1 MTKIDDFDSQEGDRL
16 LLSSALLTDVDDLN
30 LALVSGNREA
40 RSAAL
45 TDSNLVYDL
54 RKGRL
59 YFNENADAE
68 GWGEGGLFLKLKG
81 APQLDLEHLSL
92 LRQPVSEQ
100 LPEPYVMERE
110 DYDFD
115 EDGSVSLQTDAVIG
129 VRKMLGTFPGDAL
142 LEGLSPV
149 ADEEGPTQ
157 IDETLNQ
164 LVAQNALDLD
174 RDGSVSTLT
183 DVLMLI
189 MNIQDLA

>member
-1 MTKIDDFDSQEGDRL
+1 
-16 LLSSALLTDVDDLN
+16 
-30 LALVSGNREA
+30 LVSGNREA

-45 TDSNLVYDL
+45 TESNLVYNL
-54 RKGRL
+54 AKGRL
-59 YFNENADAE
+59 YFNQNGDEE

-92 LRQPVSEQ
+92 QRQTVSEQ
-100 LPEPYVMERE
+100 LPEPYAMAPE

-142 LEGLSPV
+142 LEGLGPV
-149 ADEEGPTQ
+149 ADEEGQTQ
-157 IDETLNQ
+157 IDETLNR

-174 RDGSVSTLT
+174 RDGAVSTLT
-183 DVLMLI
+183 DVLLLI
-189 MNIQDLA
+189 MNIQDLS